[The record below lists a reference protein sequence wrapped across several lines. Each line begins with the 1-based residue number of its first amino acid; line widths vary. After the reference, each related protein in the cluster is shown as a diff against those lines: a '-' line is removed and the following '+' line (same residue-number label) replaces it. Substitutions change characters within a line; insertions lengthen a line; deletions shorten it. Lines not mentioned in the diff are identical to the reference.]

1 MRTGSPVE
9 RLASIFERL
18 LLGLSFRSKQF
29 YYAGVNDQGLSGKG
43 MLMFNLELLMLIL
56 KHKFQLF
63 SQVEDF
69 MVNSLPTAGLTSI
82 F

>member
-1 MRTGSPVE
+1 
-9 RLASIFERL
+9 
-18 LLGLSFRSKQF
+18 
-29 YYAGVNDQGLSGKG
+29 

-56 KHKFQLF
+56 KHRFQLF